1 VGGKGDF
8 PSPFPASGRGK
19 PVKAPRILIVEDDA
33 FCREAMERLLQDSG
47 YETQSCSCGKEALA
61 RLTEEGFDILV
72 TDFQM
77 PGMHGLDLISKAREI
92 VPNLVMVLMS
102 GLPQQTIS
110 QQLKEMGVDGFLS
123 KPLDWNALS
132 ILLGELIRVKGKD

>member
-1 VGGKGDF
+1 
-8 PSPFPASGRGK
+8 
-19 PVKAPRILIVEDDA
+19 
-33 FCREAMERLLQDSG
+33 MERLLQDSG

-102 GLPQQTIS
+102 GFPQQTIS